1 MSDEPKSKYPPSICI
16 GGVYSKEGKNGTY
29 LTGKLNH
36 NRIMIF
42 PNKDKKEDK
51 DPDYLIYLT
60 PNRTR
65 SSTG

>member
-29 LTGKLNH
+29 LTGRLNH

-42 PNKDKKEDK
+42 PNKDKKEAK

-60 PNRTR
+60 PNRTK
-65 SSTG
+65 S